1 MDVTAA
7 SQYPRQEQNPKQG
20 NSRKTTHAKQ
30 LPVWDSEIENQILL
44 EFDRLVFFSDQIL
57 LEFDRLVFF
66 SDQILLE
73 FGRVTFLK
81 KCILLEFDRVTFL

>member
-57 LEFDRLVFF
+57 LEF
-66 SDQILLE
+66 
-73 FGRVTFLK
+73 GRVTFLK